1 MNVNNLTYD
10 IRKAAFAV
18 HSELGPGLLESAYE
32 SCLAFELRSQGYEVQ
47 RQLELPLI
55 YRNHQIGKGY
65 RIDMVVEQ
73 AVLLE
78 LKSVSDIHPLHEAQ
92 LLSYLRLSGLK
103 VGMLMNFNVLRMRD
117 GIHRFVQDL

>member
-1 MNVNNLTYD
+1 
-10 IRKAAFAV
+10 
-18 HSELGPGLLESAYE
+18 
-32 SCLAFELRSQGYEVQ
+32 
-47 RQLELPLI
+47 
-55 YRNHQIGKGY
+55 
-65 RIDMVVEQ
+65 MVVEQ